1 MVYEPW
7 GTRNHIMGP
16 NEAEI
21 SKQVPGLLQNKRKE
35 GGFIQNDAERR

>member
-7 GTRNHIMGP
+7 RTCNHIMGP

-21 SKQVPGLLQNKRKE
+21 SEQVPGLLQNKRKE
-35 GGFIQNDAERR
+35 GGVI